1 MLTFLFAWHKQFWK
15 WKKTPK
21 QYKVSMKLN
30 TDQNNFLCYSTVW
43 SLFLENFETSGF
55 IPNRNKTYSEITICF
70 VKKNVNPLI
79 ELLFANAGGSVQKE
93 SLGPTLRQLDK
104 PQGIQGESLHSFHSS
119 LHWKEKEIPS
129 LCTGTLKYPQQETE
143 IIFNYWELLTS
154 KRLGVVEMLL
164 YFKNTIIKK
173 HHTVFWLCPIPA
185 GMFLCLFYRKT
196 QWDPS
201 LLIIADLKKMSVCL
215 ALICISYSYA
225 TLQLPPLQ
233 RGLYK

>member
-30 TDQNNFLCYSTVW
+30 ADQNNFLCYPTVW

-55 IPNRNKTYSEITICF
+55 IPNRNKIYSEITICF

-164 YFKNTIIKK
+164 YFKNTVIKK
-173 HHTVFWLCPIPA
+173 TPYSLLALPYSCWHVPLPILQKDTVRSFSPYHCWSEKNE
-185 GMFLCLFYRKT
+185 CLF
-196 QWDPS
+196 S
-201 LLIIADLKKMSVCL
+201 SHLH
-215 ALICISYSYA
+215 
-225 TLQLPPLQ
+225 
-233 RGLYK
+233 